1 MIWTCLFFGVLR
13 SLVTNRYSYCG
24 YDLLGLD
31 GIAEQV
37 VEEVTG
43 ERGTNSILQA
53 VLAALV

>member
-1 MIWTCLFFGVLR
+1 M
-13 SLVTNRYSYCG
+13 VTNHYSYCG

-37 VEEVTG
+37 VEEVTR